1 MVCRISGVHRDSPP
15 IQLQAINQHLSNDEE
30 ATPQTTVTFGQ
41 IYLSKPTH
49 WESDGSSAPM
59 MPNEARLRNLTY
71 WAAVYVDI
79 KTTIEYPDGLDKL
92 KDGGRVRVE
101 GYQSEGTIR
110 YVPDDKENEDYGVEL
125 DDAAGDGTDGMP
137 HFDCADGHGIYVTR
151 DKFILGQ
158 TDIAEKTPIGKV
170 IWTWGLI

>member
-1 MVCRISGVHRDSPP
+1 M
-15 IQLQAINQHLSNDEE
+15 
-30 ATPQTTVTFGQ
+30 TFGQ

-92 KDGGRVRVE
+92 KEGGQVRIE
-101 GYQSEGTIR
+101 GYQSEGTISSLARRTLLRRRRSAR
-110 YVPDDKENEDYGVEL
+110 YSGLGGVLTLGRAPRRFARGVTNLVPSPPRLSRHPVL
-125 DDAAGDGTDGMP
+125 LSCSSGTSR
-137 HFDCADGHGIYVTR
+137 F
-151 DKFILGQ
+151 
-158 TDIAEKTPIGKV
+158 
-170 IWTWGLI
+170 

>member
-1 MVCRISGVHRDSPP
+1 M
-15 IQLQAINQHLSNDEE
+15 
-30 ATPQTTVTFGQ
+30 TFGQ